1 MKNIIKEYRK
11 RANLTQEQLAE
22 KINLSWRQ
30 YQRIEGYQSTPTI
43 PTLVKIIETLN
54 LDDKTAIELLKS
66 YK

>member
-1 MKNIIKEYRK
+1 MRNIIKEERK
-11 RANLTQEQLAE
+11 KLNLSQEAMAE